1 MAAET
6 ISGEEKMKKLN
17 GGQTLTI
24 PCKIGDY
31 CLFDAGLCV
40 KKLRVRGF
48 YYGYPDGLR
57 IDLGNI
63 QPVAWDHS
71 IVGYVAAEDDIMQ
84 SDEAIRMRRELV
96 YR

>member
-1 MAAET
+1 
-6 ISGEEKMKKLN
+6 MKTLN

-31 CLFDAGLCV
+31 CLYDTGLCI
-40 KKLRVRGF
+40 KKLRVQGF
-48 YYGYPDGLR
+48 YYGYPAGLR
-57 IDLGNI
+57 IDLGDFA
-63 QPVAWDHS
+63 PVAFHHS

-84 SDEAIRMRRELV
+84 SDKAIRMRSQLE

>member
-1 MAAET
+1 
-6 ISGEEKMKKLN
+6 MKTLN

-31 CLFDAGLCV
+31 CLYDTGLCI
-40 KKLRVRGF
+40 KKLRVQGF
-48 YYGYPDGLR
+48 YYGYPAGLR
-57 IDLGNI
+57 IDLGDI
-63 QPVAWDHS
+63 APVAFHHS

-84 SDEAIRMRRELV
+84 STEAVRIRRQLE

>member
-1 MAAET
+1 
-6 ISGEEKMKKLN
+6 MKTLN

-31 CLFDAGLCV
+31 CLYDTGLCI
-40 KKLRVRGF
+40 KKLRVQGF

-57 IDLGNI
+57 IDLGDFA
-63 QPVAWDHS
+63 PVVFHHS

-84 SDEAIRMRRELV
+84 SEETIRMRKQV
-96 YR
+96 MYP

>member
-1 MAAET
+1 
-6 ISGEEKMKKLN
+6 MKTLN

-31 CLFDAGLCV
+31 CLYDTGLCI
-40 KKLRVRGF
+40 KKLRVQGF
-48 YYGYPDGLR
+48 YYGYPAGLR
-57 IDLGNI
+57 IDLGDFA
-63 QPVAWDHS
+63 PVAFHHS

-84 SDEAIRMRRELV
+84 STEAVRIRRQLE

>member
-1 MAAET
+1 
-6 ISGEEKMKKLN
+6 MKTLN

-31 CLFDAGLCV
+31 CLYDTGLCI
-40 KKLRVRGF
+40 KKLRVQGF
-48 YYGYPDGLR
+48 YYGYPAGLR
-57 IDLGNI
+57 IDLGDFA
-63 QPVAWDHS
+63 PVALHHS

-84 SDEAIRMRRELV
+84 STEAVRMRRQLE

>member
-1 MAAET
+1 
-6 ISGEEKMKKLN
+6 MKTLN

-31 CLFDAGLCV
+31 CLYDTGLCI
-40 KKLRVRGF
+40 KKLRVQGF
-48 YYGYPDGLR
+48 YYGYPAGLR
-57 IDLGNI
+57 IDLGDFA
-63 QPVAWDHS
+63 PVAFHHS

-84 SDEAIRMRRELV
+84 SEEAIRMRRQLE

>member
-1 MAAET
+1 
-6 ISGEEKMKKLN
+6 MKTLN

-31 CLFDAGLCV
+31 CLYDTGLCI
-40 KKLRVRGF
+40 KKLRVQGF
-48 YYGYPDGLR
+48 YYGYPAGLR
-57 IDLGNI
+57 IDLGDFA
-63 QPVAWDHS
+63 PVAFHHS

-84 SDEAIRMRRELV
+84 SKEAVRIRRQLE

>member
-1 MAAET
+1 
-6 ISGEEKMKKLN
+6 MKTLN

-31 CLFDAGLCV
+31 CLYDTGLCI
-40 KKLRVRGF
+40 KKLRVHGF

-57 IDLGNI
+57 IDLGDFA
-63 QPVAWDHS
+63 PVAFHHS

-84 SDEAIRMRRELV
+84 STEAVRMRRQLE

>member
-1 MAAET
+1 
-6 ISGEEKMKKLN
+6 MKTLN

-31 CLFDAGLCV
+31 CLYDTGLCI
-40 KKLRVRGF
+40 KKLRVQGF
-48 YYGYPDGLR
+48 YYGYPAGLR
-57 IDLGNI
+57 IDLGDFA
-63 QPVAWDHS
+63 PVAFHHS

-84 SDEAIRMRRELV
+84 STEAVRMRRKLE

>member
-1 MAAET
+1 
-6 ISGEEKMKKLN
+6 MKTLN

-31 CLFDAGLCV
+31 CLFDTGLCI
-40 KKLRVRGF
+40 KKLRVQGF
-48 YYGYPDGLR
+48 YYGYPAGLR
-57 IDLGNI
+57 IDLGDFA
-63 QPVAWDHS
+63 PVAFHHS

-84 SDEAIRMRRELV
+84 STEAVRIRRQLE

>member
-1 MAAET
+1 
-6 ISGEEKMKKLN
+6 MKTLN

-31 CLFDAGLCV
+31 CLYDTGLCI
-40 KKLRVRGF
+40 KKLRVQGF
-48 YYGYPDGLR
+48 YYGYPAGLR
-57 IDLGNI
+57 IDLGDI
-63 QPVAWDHS
+63 APVAFHHS

-84 SDEAIRMRRELV
+84 SEEAVRMRRQLE

>member
-1 MAAET
+1 
-6 ISGEEKMKKLN
+6 MKTLN

-31 CLFDAGLCV
+31 CLYDTGLCIR
-40 KKLRVRGF
+40 KLRVQGF
-48 YYGYPDGLR
+48 YYGYPAGLR
-57 IDLGNI
+57 IDLGDFA
-63 QPVAWDHS
+63 PVAFHHS

-84 SDEAIRMRRELV
+84 STEAVRIRRQLE

>member
-1 MAAET
+1 
-6 ISGEEKMKKLN
+6 MKTLN

-31 CLFDAGLCV
+31 CLYDTGLCI
-40 KKLRVRGF
+40 KKLRVQGF

-57 IDLGNI
+57 IDLGDFA
-63 QPVAWDHS
+63 PVAFHHS

-84 SDEAIRMRRELV
+84 STAAVRIRRQLE